1 MVKMRSSGRGLIIE
15 SPDKQEIVG
24 SQRRDWREGLRYR
37 KRTPAMGQGTPVALR
52 AGEGHRT
59 EGLIPRYLHLRLP
72 VDFCPVNHDLCAISL
87 HRKMIHIEYTEIP
100 SYKFSHLKGTCP
112 LTHSPKLIFTKACHV
127 RALSEAAVRQA
138 PASGFLSLECLWT
151 SFLTCKNSPLT
162 FPNSLPSPQEMCPWF
177 QHSPSKK

>member
-1 MVKMRSSGRGLIIE
+1 MISDFQWISVLLTMICVLFC
-15 SPDKQEIVG
+15 
-24 SQRRDWREGLRYR
+24 Y
-37 KRTPAMGQGTPVALR
+37 MG
-52 AGEGHRT
+52 
-59 EGLIPRYLHLRLP
+59 
-72 VDFCPVNHDLCAISL
+72 
-87 HRKMIHIEYTEIP
+87 KMIHIEYTEIP

-151 SFLTCKNSPLT
+151 SFLTCKNSPLA

-177 QHSPSKK
+177 QHSPSKKQPALRLLLPLAKVKILEVEIISNHSWTPTQLLQYE